1 MNPYW
6 QGKPVLVTGA
16 GGFIGSHLV
25 EALVSMGAKVRVF
38 IRYTSRN
45 DLGLLTCL
53 PPDTFDKIEVLA
65 GDLRDLP
72 AVQQAVKGTSHIFH
86 LGALIAIPYS
96 YLHPS
101 EVVETNVIG
110 SLNVFLAARDSGIQR
125 LVHTSTSEVYGT
137 AQRVPIDEA
146 HPLQGQSPYSAS
158 KIAADKVAESFYR
171 SYGVPLVTL
180 RPFNTYGPR
189 QSDRAVIPT
198 IIAQA
203 LTKEVIHLGNL
214 DALRDLTYVAD
225 TVSGFLKVAEVQG
238 IEGQTFNLGTGTE
251 VRIGDLAEQIINLV
265 GKPVEIQLDPTRLRP
280 EKSEVQRL
288 LSDNSRAKEILGW
301 QPQVSLPEGLHRT
314 IEWVRTNLEQ
324 YRPEHYQI

>member
-1 MNPYW
+1 
-6 QGKPVLVTGA
+6 
-16 GGFIGSHLV
+16 
-25 EALVSMGAKVRVF
+25 
-38 IRYTSRN
+38 
-45 DLGLLTCL
+45 
-53 PPDTFDKIEVLA
+53 
-65 GDLRDLP
+65 
-72 AVQQAVKGTSHIFH
+72 
-86 LGALIAIPYS
+86 
-96 YLHPS
+96 
-101 EVVETNVIG
+101 
-110 SLNVFLAARDSGIQR
+110 
-125 LVHTSTSEVYGT
+125 
-137 AQRVPIDEA
+137 
-146 HPLQGQSPYSAS
+146 
-158 KIAADKVAESFYR
+158 
-171 SYGVPLVTL
+171 
-180 RPFNTYGPR
+180 
-189 QSDRAVIPT
+189 DRAVIPT